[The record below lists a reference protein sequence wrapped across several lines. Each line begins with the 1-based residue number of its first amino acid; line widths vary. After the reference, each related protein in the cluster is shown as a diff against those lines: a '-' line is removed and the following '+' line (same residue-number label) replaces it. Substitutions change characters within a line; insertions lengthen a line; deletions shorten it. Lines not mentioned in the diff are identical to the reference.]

1 MTTEKISYNKTKI
14 VATIG
19 PASNSKEMLRALV
32 KEGVDVFR
40 LNFSHGS
47 HADHQKVINSVRE
60 INEELGTTVALLL
73 DLQGPKIRI
82 QEMKPDVTIERGQT
96 FIITTRELVGNNE
109 IASTSYKNLPKD
121 VKVGDLV
128 LIDDGKIELKVVE
141 VRDVDI
147 VTEVVYGGPVKSR
160 KGINLPFSKVTAPSL
175 TEKDMEDLEFGLR
188 NNMEWIALSFVRK
201 AHDIKILRDII
212 EQKKS
217 TSRIVAKIEK
227 PEALSNIDDII
238 NATDAVM
245 VARGDLGVE
254 IWLEEVPMVQK
265 MLVEKCN
272 KASKPVIVATQMME
286 SMIENPRP
294 TRAETN
300 DVANAVMDGADAV
313 MLSAETAAGKYPI
326 EVIRSMVR
334 TIASVEKNEKM
345 YYRFREVDPK
355 SPIYLNDSLV
365 LAACKLAKDVGAKA
379 IVGMTSSGYTAFKS
393 ASYRPNTNIFVFTG
407 NKSLIN
413 TINLVWGARA
423 YHYDKH
429 NSTDETIAD
438 VEKILKEEGHVQPGD
453 IFIVLASMPIQE
465 RQRTNTLRINV
476 VK

>member
-1 MTTEKISYNKTKI
+1 MLEKVSYNKTKI
-14 VATIG
+14 VATVG
-19 PASNSKEMLRALV
+19 PASNSKEMLRALI

-40 LNFSHGS
+40 LNFSHGA
-47 HADHQKVINSVRE
+47 HADHLKVVQYVRE
-60 INEELGTTVALLL
+60 LNKELGSTVGLLQ

-82 QEMKPDVTIERGQT
+82 QEMQPDVVIERGQEL
-96 FIITTRELVGNNE
+96 IITTRQLLGNNE
-109 IASTSYKNLPKD
+109 IVSTSYTSLPKD
-121 VKVGDLV
+121 VKNGDMI
-128 LIDDGKIELKVVE
+128 LIDDGKIELKVKE
-141 VRDVDI
+141 VRDTDV
-147 VTEVVYGGPVKSR
+147 VTEVVYGGPLKSR
-160 KGINLPFSKVTAPSL
+160 KGINLPFSKVSAPSL
-175 TEKDMEDLEFGLR
+175 TEKDLKDLEFGLE
-188 NNMEWIALSFVRK
+188 NDIDWIALSFVRK
-201 AHDIKILRDII
+201 ASDILALREII
-212 EQKKS
+212 NTHKS
-217 TSRIVAKIEK
+217 ASRIVAKIEK

-238 NATDAVM
+238 AATDAVM

-272 KASKPVIVATQMME
+272 AAGKPVIVATQMME

-334 TIASVEKNEKM
+334 TITSVEKNPKM
-345 YYRFREVDPK
+345 YFRFRDVNKE
-355 SPIYLNDSLV
+355 SPTYIHDNFV

-379 IVGMTSSGYTAFKS
+379 IVGMTQSGYTAFQSS
-393 ASYRPNTNIFVFTG
+393 AYRPNANIFVFTS
-407 NKSLIN
+407 NRSLL
-413 TINLVWGARA
+413 TKINLVWGSQA
-423 YHYDKH
+423 YHYDKT

-438 VEKILKEEGHVQPGD
+438 VEATLKRDGHVKSGD

-465 RQRTNTLRINV
+465 KARTNTLKINI

>member
-1 MTTEKISYNKTKI
+1 MFEKVSFNKTKI
-14 VATIG
+14 VATVG
-19 PASNSKEMLRALV
+19 PASNSKEMLRSLIR
-32 KEGVDVFR
+32 EGVDVFR
-40 LNFSHGS
+40 LNFSHGT
-47 HADHQKVINSVRE
+47 HEDHLKVIKAVRE
-60 INEELGTTVALLL
+60 LNAEMGSKVSLLQ

-82 QEMKPDVTIERGQT
+82 QEMQPDVVIERGAQLT
-96 FIITTRELVGNNE
+96 ITTKQLLGNKD
-109 IASTSYKNLPKD
+109 IVSTSYISLPRD
-121 VKVGDLV
+121 VKPGDMI
-128 LIDDGKIELKVVE
+128 LIDDGKIELKVLE
-141 VRDVDI
+141 VRETEV

-160 KGINLPFSKVTAPSL
+160 KGINLPFTKVSAPSL
-175 TEKDMEDLEFGLR
+175 TEKDLKDLEFGLK
-188 NNMEWIALSFVRK
+188 NDLDWIALSFVRK
-201 AHDIKILRDII
+201 ASDIEELRTII
-212 EQKKS
+212 NTHKVS
-217 TSRIVAKIEK
+217 SRIVAKIEK

-238 NATDAVM
+238 TATDAIM

-272 KASKPVIVATQMME
+272 RAGKPVIVATQMME

-334 TIASVEKNEKM
+334 TIASVEKNPMM
-345 YYRFREVDPK
+345 YFRFREVSK
-355 SPIYLNDSLV
+355 TSPTYIHDNFV

-379 IVGMTSSGYTAFKS
+379 IVGMTQSGYTAFQS
-393 ASYRPNTNIFVFTG
+393 AAYRPNTNIFVFTS
-407 NKSLIN
+407 NQSLL
-413 TINLVWGARA
+413 TKINLVWGAQA
-423 YHYDKH
+423 YHYDKT

-438 VEKILKEEGHVQPGD
+438 VEATLKRDGHVKSGD
-453 IFIVLASMPIQE
+453 IIIILASMPIQE
-465 RQRTNTLRINV
+465 KARTNTLKVNI

>member
-1 MTTEKISYNKTKI
+1 MTEKISYNKTKI

-40 LNFSHGS
+40 LNFSHGT
-47 HADHQKVINSVRE
+47 HADHQKVINSVRG
-60 INEELGTTVALLL
+60 INEELGSTVALLL

-82 QEMKPDVTIERGQT
+82 QEMKPDVEIERGQT
-96 FIITTRELVGNNE
+96 FIITTRELVGTNE

-147 VTEVVYGGPVKSR
+147 VTEVVYGGPIKSR

-175 TEKDMEDLEFGLR
+175 TEKDMEDLEFGLK
-188 NNMEWIALSFVRK
+188 NNIEWIALSFVRK
-201 AHDIKILRDII
+201 AQDIKILRDII
-212 EQKKS
+212 EKKKS

-265 MLVEKCN
+265 MLIEKCN
-272 KASKPVIVATQMME
+272 KAGKPVIVATQMME

-345 YYRFREVDPK
+345 YYRFRDVDPK

-393 ASYRPNTNIFVFTG
+393 SSHRPNTNIFVFTG
-407 NKSLIN
+407 NKSLLN

-438 VEKILKEEGHVQPGD
+438 VEKILKQEGHVQPGD

>member
-1 MTTEKISYNKTKI
+1 MEKISFNKTKI
-14 VATIG
+14 VATVG
-19 PASNSKEMLRALV
+19 PASNNKEMLKALV

-47 HADHQKVINSVRE
+47 HVDHQKVIDLVRE
-60 INEELGTTVALLL
+60 INKEENCTVALLL
-73 DLQGPKIRI
+73 DLQGPKIRV
-82 QEMKPDVTIERGQT
+82 QEMAPDIVIERGQT
-96 FIITTRELVGNNE
+96 FTITTTQLVGNKS
-109 IASTSYKNLPKD
+109 IASTSYQNLPND
-121 VKVGDLV
+121 VKKGDV
-128 LIDDGKIELKVVE
+128 ILIDDGKIELKVTEIKGIE
-141 VRDVDI
+141 V
-147 VTEVVYGGPVKSR
+147 VTEVIYGGPLKSR

-175 TEKDMEDLEFGLR
+175 TEKDIQDLELGLK
-188 NNMEWIALSFVRK
+188 NNIDWIALSFVRK
-201 AHDIKILRDII
+201 ASDINDLRGRIDAA
-212 EQKKS
+212 KA

-227 PEALSNIDDII
+227 PEALSNIDEII
-238 NATDAVM
+238 SLTDAVM

-272 KASKPVIVATQMME
+272 KAGKPVIVATQMME

-313 MLSAETAAGKYPI
+313 MLSAETAAGKYPL

-334 TIASVEKNEKM
+334 TISSVEKNPNM
-345 YYRFREVDPK
+345 YFRFRELDPN
-355 SPIYLNDSLV
+355 SPIYIHDSLV
-365 LAACKLAKDVGAKA
+365 MSACKLAKDVGAKA

-393 ASYRPNTNIFVFTG
+393 SSYRPNANIFVFTG
-407 NKSLIN
+407 NKSLL
-413 TINLVWGARA
+413 TSMNLVWGVRA
-423 YHYDKH
+423 YFYDKD

-438 VEKILKEEGHVQPGD
+438 VEAMLKSEGHVQSGD
-453 IFIVLASMPIQE
+453 VFITLASMPIQD
-465 RQRTNTLRINV
+465 RQRTNTLKVNV

>member
-1 MTTEKISYNKTKI
+1 MTEKISYNKTKI

-40 LNFSHGS
+40 LNFSHGTHS
-47 HADHQKVINSVRE
+47 DHQKVIDYVRE
-60 INEELGTTVALLL
+60 INNEINSTVALLL

-82 QEMKPDVTIERGQT
+82 QEVKPEVVIERGQT
-96 FIITTRELVGNNE
+96 FIITTRELMGNNE

-121 VKVGDLV
+121 VKAGDLV
-128 LIDDGKIELKVVE
+128 LIDDGKIELKVIE
-141 VRDVDI
+141 VRDIDV
-147 VTEVVYGGPVKSR
+147 VTEVVYGGLLKSR

-175 TEKDMEDLEFGLR
+175 TEKDLEDLEFGLK
-188 NNMEWIALSFVRK
+188 NNIEWIALSFVRK
-201 AHDIKILRDII
+201 AYDIKTLRDII
-212 EQKKS
+212 DKKKS

-238 NATDAVM
+238 TATDAVM

-254 IWLEEVPMVQK
+254 ILLEEVPMVQK

-272 KASKPVIVATQMME
+272 KAGKPVIVATQMME

-334 TIASVEKNEKM
+334 TISSVEKNEKM
-345 YYRFREVDPK
+345 YYRFRDVDPK

-393 ASYRPNTNIFVFTG
+393 ASHRPNTNIFVFTG
-407 NKSLIN
+407 NKSLLN

-438 VEKILKEEGHVQPGD
+438 VERILKEEGHVQPGD

>member
-1 MTTEKISYNKTKI
+1 MEKNSYNKTKI
-14 VATIG
+14 VATVG
-19 PASNSKEMLRALV
+19 PASNTKEMLKALV

-47 HADHQKVINSVRE
+47 HADHQKVIDAVRE
-60 INEELGTTVALLL
+60 INKEEKGTVALLL
-73 DLQGPKIRI
+73 DLQGPKIRV
-82 QEMKPDVTIERGQT
+82 QEMAPDIVIESGQT
-96 FIITTRELVGNNE
+96 FTITTTQLVGNKS
-109 IASTSYKNLPKD
+109 IASTSYTNLPND
-121 VKVGDLV
+121 VKKGDV
-128 LIDDGKIELKVVE
+128 ILIDDGKIELKVTGIKDIE
-141 VRDVDI
+141 V
-147 VTEVVYGGPVKSR
+147 VTEVIYGGPLKSR

-175 TEKDMEDLEFGLR
+175 TEKDIQDLELGLK
-188 NNMEWIALSFVRK
+188 NNIDWIALSFVRK
-201 AHDIKILRDII
+201 ASDIDELRSRIN
-212 EQKKS
+212 KAGA

-227 PEALSNIDDII
+227 PEALSNIDDVIA
-238 NATDAVM
+238 ATDAVM

-272 KASKPVIVATQMME
+272 KVGKPVIVATQMME

-313 MLSAETAAGKYPI
+313 MLSAETAAGKYPL

-334 TIASVEKNEKM
+334 TIGSVEKNPNM
-345 YYRFREVDPK
+345 YYRFRDVDPN
-355 SPIYLNDSLV
+355 SPIYINDSLV
-365 LAACKLAKDVGAKA
+365 LSACKLAKDVGAKA

-393 ASYRPNTNIFVFTG
+393 SSYRPNANIFVFTG
-407 NKSLIN
+407 NKSLL
-413 TINLVWGARA
+413 TSINLVWGARA
-423 YHYDKH
+423 YYYNKD

-438 VEKILKEEGHVQPGD
+438 VEALLKSEGHVQSGD
-453 IFIVLASMPIQE
+453 VFITLASMPIQD
-465 RQRTNTLRINV
+465 RQRTNTLKVNV